1 VGSYSL
7 DQAAKLVA
15 ERFMERE
22 VIDITAS
29 VPGDN
34 ELTNRSLDD
43 ISNSL
48 KELVVLSTEQVKL
61 NKILLKKLEERD
73 SVIESQQRYIQRM
86 NERETQL
93 MIDETSSSNVTNEEE
108 EIKKKSPLERIKDF
122 FKK

>member
-1 VGSYSL
+1 
-7 DQAAKLVA
+7 
-15 ERFMERE
+15 MERE